1 MRLLSF
7 AVIATLATA
16 LAVLIPL
23 ASRPIP
29 ALAHDPAD
37 LVLAQVGVDE
47 KLGGRLPLGSSLV
60 DQRGRRVTLGSYF
73 TGQPV
78 IVTLNYF
85 SCPTLCPALIRN
97 LADAIGKTGN
107 LAVGRD
113 FKVVTVSLD
122 PEETVA
128 RAAGKAQEAYAIIGK
143 VGGLDTAWPFLFGS
157 RETIGQ
163 LASSMGVR
171 YTKLPD
177 GEIAHPNVIVIATAD
192 GIVSRYLY
200 GIEPAPQ
207 DLRLGLV
214 EASKG
219 KIGGSRLI
227 NQALLYCFHYDPVG
241 KRYVLIASRVMTV
254 AMTLVLIL
262 TVTMLGLLWKR
273 EARKKVT

>member
-1 MRLLSF
+1 M
-7 AVIATLATA
+7 VTA
-16 LAVLIPL
+16 LAVLVPL
-23 ASRPIP
+23 ASRPVP

-47 KLGGRLPLGSSLV
+47 KLGARLPLDSPLF

-78 IVTLNYF
+78 IVSLNYF
-85 SCPTLCPALIRN
+85 SCPTLCPVLIRN
-97 LADAIGKTGN
+97 LASAISKAGN
-107 LAVGRD
+107 LAVGKD

-128 RAAGKAQEAYAIIGK
+128 RAAGKAQEAYGIIGK
-143 VGGLDTAWPFLFGS
+143 VAGLDTAWPFLFGS
-157 RETIGQ
+157 KETIGH

-171 YTKLPD
+171 YTKLPG
-177 GEIAHPNVIVIATAD
+177 GEIAHPNVIVIVTAD

-200 GIEPAPQ
+200 GIEPSPQ

-219 KIGGSRLI
+219 KIGGSPLI

-241 KRYVLIASRVMTV
+241 KRYVLIASRVMTA
-254 AMTLVLIL
+254 AMTLVFIL
-262 TVTMLGLLWKR
+262 TVTVLGLLWKR
-273 EARKKVT
+273 EARKRVT